1 MNLKRVLFLW
11 LLAGASAASCA
22 APLQFT
28 NIRPI
33 LFQGFTTNLSSVAY
47 GGQSSFVAVGQHDT
61 FVRGLFTT
69 NRPFINANYW
79 TNGSVTGTRSGTTS
93 NLLAVASSGDG
104 RFVTTGHPSE
114 VYSTSDG
121 TNWSK
126 RTNVFS
132 STVAAPAIAWSGS
145 AFSAAAAAP
154 QIAFTTA
161 CPPPAT
167 NWPLALLT
175 PTNFRKP

>member
-28 NIRPI
+28 NISPI

-104 RFVTTGHPSE
+104 PFVTTGNPSE
-114 VYSTSDG
+114 GYSTSDG
-121 TNWSK
+121 TTSPNP
-126 RTNVFS
+126 TNVFS
-132 STVAAPAIAWSGS
+132 TSSSRPPIPCASTP
-145 AFSAAAAAP
+145 
-154 QIAFTTA
+154 
-161 CPPPAT
+161 
-167 NWPLALLT
+167 
-175 PTNFRKP
+175 